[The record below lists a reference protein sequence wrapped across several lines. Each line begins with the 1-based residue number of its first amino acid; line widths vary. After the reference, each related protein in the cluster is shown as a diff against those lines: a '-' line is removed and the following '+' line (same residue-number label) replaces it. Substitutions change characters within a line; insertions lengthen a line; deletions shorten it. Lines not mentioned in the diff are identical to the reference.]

1 VWLLKQLLVVDGK
14 GEHLDRLSPWAP
26 YVTCG
31 TNYIYEQ
38 RFWNPPPQEVSRL
51 LNQSWA
57 SAHRGK
63 WGQPT
68 PLKNG

>member
-1 VWLLKQLLVVDGK
+1 MKLLVVDGK

-38 RFWNPPPQEVSRL
+38 RFWNPPPQEVSQL
-51 LNQSWA
+51 
-57 SAHRGK
+57 
-63 WGQPT
+63 
-68 PLKNG
+68 